1 MLTPS
6 AFDKLQ
12 YEPAEGASSINKLQ
26 QGGFAT
32 ISTIF

>member
-6 AFDKLQ
+6 AFDTLQ
-12 YEPAEGASSINKLQ
+12 YEAAEGASSINKLQ

-32 ISTIF
+32 ISTTF